1 MTPLVQRTWRGAD
14 TSIFVKECSFW
25 DGRMVCRGALNYRRR
40 SFPAPAR
47 RIEEDIVLGRRHPRE
62 RLIEQDLCDLFETH
76 RGDVRPALFELERM
90 GLIDRIPSAAR
101 WCAD

>member
-1 MTPLVQRTWRGAD
+1 MTDRDGMAAKSIKPGKVGVKVSEKALDKSTAAPVQP
-14 TSIFVKECSFW
+14 
-25 DGRMVCRGALNYRRR
+25 
-40 SFPAPAR
+40 PAAAELIAR